1 MHAVADIAIH
11 VLGDGRKTIC
21 LWGQQHHLRKV
32 DVGSRYHG
40 IMSVLISVKGLLP
53 SPQRL
58 RTSHFLVPVVAL
70 VHLLDIVTP
79 ELIALI
85 DARIDRTP
93 AFTPPYQTYDPG
105 FSSVGN
111 NPV

>member
-1 MHAVADIAIH
+1 MHAVAGIAIH
-11 VLGDGRKTIC
+11 VLGDGRKAIC

-93 AFTPPYQTYDPG
+93 AFTPPYQAYDPG

>member
-40 IMSVLISVKGLLP
+40 IMSVLISVNGLLP

-58 RTSHFLVPVVAL
+58 GTSHFLVVAL

-93 AFTPPYQTYDPG
+93 AFTAPYQTYDPG